1 MCEGT
6 ITMRIQY
13 DKEFYSKEA
22 LLKAAYHFTDR
33 AYVYLGVEDGSFFVD
48 FTAKGGTQFDKEKLE
63 NEFKNELLAQVIH
76 QTVSKETTVLRELLV
91 ARALSSTMVDEGI
104 SSDAAESSMTED
116 AQDELDAI
124 AKDWFDEK

>member
-1 MCEGT
+1 
-6 ITMRIQY
+6 MRIQY

-104 SSDAAESSMTED
+104 SSDTVESPMTED
-116 AQDELDAI
+116 AQDALDTI

>member
-1 MCEGT
+1 
-6 ITMRIQY
+6 MRIRY

-22 LLKAAYHFTDR
+22 LLKAAYHFTDK
-33 AYVYLGVEDGSFFVD
+33 AYVYLGVEDESFFVD
-48 FTAKGGTQFDKEKLE
+48 FAPKDDVLFDKEKLA

-91 ARALSSTMVDEGI
+91 ARALSSTMVDEGAP
-104 SSDAAESSMTED
+104 SDVAESPMTED
-116 AQDELDAI
+116 AMDELDAI

>member
-1 MCEGT
+1 MCEGA
-6 ITMRIQY
+6 ITMRLQY

-104 SSDAAESSMTED
+104 SSDAAESPITED

>member
-1 MCEGT
+1 
-6 ITMRIQY
+6 MRIQY

-48 FTAKGGTQFDKEKLE
+48 FTAKGEIQFDKEKLE

-76 QTVSKETTVLRELLV
+76 QTVSKETTVLR
-91 ARALSSTMVDEGI
+91 
-104 SSDAAESSMTED
+104 
-116 AQDELDAI
+116 
-124 AKDWFDEK
+124 

>member
-1 MCEGT
+1 
-6 ITMRIQY
+6 MRIQY

-22 LLKAAYHFTDR
+22 LLKAAYHFTDK
-33 AYVYLGVEDGSFFVD
+33 AYVYLGVEDDSFFVD
-48 FTAKGGTQFDKEKLE
+48 FAPKDDVSFDKEKLE

-104 SSDAAESSMTED
+104 SSDAAESPMTED

>member
-1 MCEGT
+1 
-6 ITMRIQY
+6 MRIQY

-33 AYVYLGVEDGSFFVD
+33 AYVYLGVEDDSFFVD

-104 SSDAAESSMTED
+104 SSDAAESPMTED

>member
-1 MCEGT
+1 MCEGA
-6 ITMRIQY
+6 ITMRLQY

-104 SSDAAESSMTED
+104 SSDAAESPMTED

>member
-1 MCEGT
+1 
-6 ITMRIQY
+6 MRIRY

-91 ARALSSTMVDEGI
+91 ARALSYDGG
-104 SSDAAESSMTED
+104 
-116 AQDELDAI
+116 
-124 AKDWFDEK
+124 

>member
-1 MCEGT
+1 
-6 ITMRIQY
+6 MRIQY

-48 FTAKGGTQFDKEKLE
+48 FTAKGETQFDNEKLE

-104 SSDAAESSMTED
+104 SSDAAESPMTED
-116 AQDELDAI
+116 ARDELDAI